1 MNLNSS
7 ILNTK
12 FLARVGIF
20 GAISILFYTIR
31 GLYFPIP
38 FFPTFLEVGFSEIP
52 IFIAGYSFGPLA
64 VVLISVLRLL
74 VKLPFSTT
82 FMVGELADFVYTLAF
97 ILPAVLIYQT
107 RRTKERAALGFAL
120 GFIMQLVVTS
130 LANALL
136 VTDLYIAQMN
146 ISKEAFVNFIQMT
159 NPWVV
164 DPYWSL
170 VLWVYLPFNVIKNTI
185 VIVLTFLTYKRI
197 SGLVSQHAIEQSR
210 DKIQIE
216 RYALVYFMMSAIL
229 PFVGVPLWYVFN
241 HTNKTYATAS
251 LNGVFFGLVI
261 WSLILLNFIY

>member
-1 MNLNSS
+1 MNAS
-7 ILNTK
+7 IMNTK

-52 IFIAGYSFGPLA
+52 IFIAGYSFGPMA
-64 VVLISVLRLL
+64 VVLITILRLL

-82 FMVGELADFVYTLAF
+82 FMVGELADFIYTLAF
-97 ILPAVLIYQT
+97 ILPAVILYQG

-120 GFIMQLVVTS
+120 GFVIQLVVTS

-136 VTDLYIAQMN
+136 ITDIYIAQMG
-146 ISKEAFVNFIQMT
+146 ISKEAFVSFIQMT
-159 NPWVV
+159 NPMVS

-170 VLWVYLPFNVIKNTI
+170 VLWVYLPFNIIKNAI

-197 SGLVSQHAIEQSR
+197 SGLISQTSTEQSNAM
-210 DKIQIE
+210 IQKE

-229 PFVGVPLWYVFN
+229 PVVGIPLWYVFN
-241 HTNKTYATAS
+241 HTNKTFAAAS
-251 LNGVFFGLVI
+251 LNGVFFGLII
-261 WSLILLNFIY
+261 WLLLLVNFIF